1 MSKIFH
7 LSIIIATLC
16 IIPTISLVFAAETA
30 GEYIDRKA
38 EIWNLFFR
46 MMTVAFVVGG
56 VIAGTMV
63 WQVWRFRESNPKS
76 KPTEYEEKEKFLELK
91 RKLTDIVTY
100 KDPVTGKL
108 VKFTLK
114 DAIRVNKILQEAL
127 KKGNAKLAEEYMNA
141 WRAAARAKYQEVLA
155 ALGG

>member
-1 MSKIFH
+1 MVKILQ
-7 LSIIIATLC
+7 LSIIMATLF
-16 IIPTISLVFAAETA
+16 IIPTVSLAFAAETV

-76 KPTEYEEKEKFLELK
+76 KPTEYEEKGEL
-91 RKLTDIVTY
+91 
-100 KDPVTGKL
+100 
-108 VKFTLK
+108 
-114 DAIRVNKILQEAL
+114 
-127 KKGNAKLAEEYMNA
+127 
-141 WRAAARAKYQEVLA
+141 
-155 ALGG
+155 

>member
-16 IIPTISLVFAAETA
+16 IIPTTSLVFAAETA
-30 GEYIDRKA
+30 GEYMDRKA

-76 KPTEYEEKEKFLELK
+76 KPTPYEEKGEL
-91 RKLTDIVTY
+91 
-100 KDPVTGKL
+100 
-108 VKFTLK
+108 
-114 DAIRVNKILQEAL
+114 
-127 KKGNAKLAEEYMNA
+127 
-141 WRAAARAKYQEVLA
+141 
-155 ALGG
+155 

>member
-1 MSKIFH
+1 MRTIFG
-7 LSIIIATLC
+7 LLIIIATLC
-16 IIPTISLVFAAETA
+16 IIPTLDLVFAAETP

-76 KPTEYEEKEKFLELK
+76 KPTPYEEKGEL
-91 RKLTDIVTY
+91 
-100 KDPVTGKL
+100 
-108 VKFTLK
+108 
-114 DAIRVNKILQEAL
+114 
-127 KKGNAKLAEEYMNA
+127 
-141 WRAAARAKYQEVLA
+141 
-155 ALGG
+155 